1 MRDHHPVRN
10 IMIRVKTILGKIFS
24 LKTSDRQLFS
34 SAIQA
39 FSPSRAVCP
48 RCGAIGCCD
57 FHDYYTRWLISI
69 ENDKRSDMLISIP
82 RVLCRSCGHPHA
94 ILPDVLIPYGSYSLR
109 FILVILDGY
118 LARTSTVR
126 EFCAS
131 WGIAVSTLY
140 GWIHLFEKQAS
151 LWLDILKQVKSLSAS
166 SIHEICSQDS
176 LPAFFFERFGFS
188 FLQFCRF
195 RPATLSRKVP
205 DSS

>member
-1 MRDHHPVRN
+1 
-10 IMIRVKTILGKIFS
+10 MIRVKTIPGKIFS

-48 RCGAIGCCD
+48 HCGAIGCCHS
-57 FHDYYTRWLISI
+57 HDSYPRWLISI
-69 ENDKRSDMLISIP
+69 ENGRRSDAIISIP
-82 RVLCRSCGHPHA
+82 RVLCTSCDRTHA

-109 FILVILDGY
+109 FILVILNAY
-118 LARTSTVR
+118 LARTVTVQ

-140 GWIHLFEKQAS
+140 DWIHLFEKQAS
-151 LWLDILKQVKSLSAS
+151 LWLGVLKQVKRLNTLSLN
-166 SIHEICSQDS
+166 EICSQDS
-176 LPAFFFERFGFS
+176 FPASFFGRFRFS
-188 FLQFCRF
+188 FLQFCQFCRT
-195 RPATLSRKVP
+195 TLSRQAP